1 MHVLQ
6 IIFKSFQNLTESS
19 LMTIISHTTTT
30 KASIIGQFT
39 RSKKREIYIPQ
50 EGAHVNAETLQ
61 KNKSRTI

>member
-1 MHVLQ
+1 
-6 IIFKSFQNLTESS
+6 
-19 LMTIISHTTTT
+19 MTIISHTTTT